1 MTSENQFNKVI
12 TKALLNHNFP
22 GISIAVSH
30 SRGQLLTFS
39 DGLTDA
45 NSGLLISPDTLF
57 SVASLTKFLTALI
70 IMQAER
76 LGHLSVTDLVVQY
89 YPALQCAQDS
99 KMQLKHLLTHSSGL
113 PGLPCRFLAKNLTE
127 QNSSDS
133 GLQLLTTE
141 DLVAHINQLE
151 PELLAPPGALYSYS
165 NESYCILGGIIETVF
180 QLPYPEVAK
189 KLIFEPLAL
198 HNSAIG
204 GKQARGFKNM
214 ARPLLPSKQELI
226 ELPDWDAPLFYPA
239 GGLLTTPSDLISL
252 FAVLKG
258 DNKLLSRQQSHQM
271 INRQALIA
279 SRPSPDFG
287 YGYGLE
293 IEHLKTGSTMAWHTG
308 QRQGWSS
315 FVGIIPDQ
323 DISVAI
329 AINVADAPV
338 ASLGHVI
345 ISELSDF
352 TTTDLPWLPVE
363 KPPHAFDGNPDQFT
377 GRYGSLELGTFDAVY
392 SDGEFMLQTSNGDY
406 TFEFHGTNHGR
417 VAGQTFQFLA
427 GNKVHCQGLAFG
439 LRVLPR
445 LV

>member
-204 GKQARGFKNM
+204 GKQARINRTSRLGCTFVLPCGWAADNSF
-214 ARPLLPSKQELI
+214 RPNKLICSTKRRQQTTKQAAEP
-226 ELPDWDAPLFYPA
+226 PDDKPPGVDRLAPL
-239 GGLLTTPSDLISL
+239 S
-252 FAVLKG
+252 
-258 DNKLLSRQQSHQM
+258 
-271 INRQALIA
+271 
-279 SRPSPDFG
+279 
-287 YGYGLE
+287 
-293 IEHLKTGSTMAWHTG
+293 
-308 QRQGWSS
+308 
-315 FVGIIPDQ
+315 
-323 DISVAI
+323 
-329 AINVADAPV
+329 
-338 ASLGHVI
+338 
-345 ISELSDF
+345 
-352 TTTDLPWLPVE
+352 
-363 KPPHAFDGNPDQFT
+363 
-377 GRYGSLELGTFDAVY
+377 
-392 SDGEFMLQTSNGDY
+392 
-406 TFEFHGTNHGR
+406 
-417 VAGQTFQFLA
+417 
-427 GNKVHCQGLAFG
+427 
-439 LRVLPR
+439 
-445 LV
+445 